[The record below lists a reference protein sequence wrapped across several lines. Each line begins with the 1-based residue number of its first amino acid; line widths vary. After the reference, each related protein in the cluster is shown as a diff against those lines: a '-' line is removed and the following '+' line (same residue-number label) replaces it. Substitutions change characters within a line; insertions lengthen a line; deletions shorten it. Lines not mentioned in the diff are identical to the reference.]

1 MKTKTTDNNNNIN
14 NRTLFFYFPF
24 LPSVLTCT
32 FQEMLILAHP
42 CQTWSFYELVT
53 WNLVQPCKLTMSDLS
68 NQCKS
73 KNHYLNA
80 LNSLWLS
87 VDYGKHIS
95 LGQVVM
101 FKNGYQPKSI
111 KFICLKVSINK
122 LAVWQNLSV
131 KIIIGKNFLTRC
143 QLLLTES

>member
-1 MKTKTTDNNNNIN
+1 
-14 NRTLFFYFPF
+14 
-24 LPSVLTCT
+24 
-32 FQEMLILAHP
+32 MLILAQP
-42 CQTWSFYELVT
+42 CQTWSFCELVT

-68 NQCKS
+68 NQSKS

-122 LAVWQNLSV
+122 FAVWQNLSV